1 VTSFKFWHGRME
13 TSMMMEGRRT
23 FGFLLTIVVTFAIA
37 PLIAILGYTFL
48 KDGQFDISQINRML
62 EAERVWRTL
71 GNSIL
76 LGVLVIV
83 GTTIIAFPMALIR
96 TKTSLYRYDWLDI
109 ILTIP
114 FMTPPYIGSMGW
126 ILFMQHNGFLQQLFP
141 SSAWLTETF
150 FSLFGMVMIM
160 SLHLFPFLYLMLKNT
175 LLRMNGSFLDA
186 ALIFGRSPWRNW
198 TKIVLPLVVS
208 SYVLGSLLIFIKT
221 LAEFGTPATFGS
233 RIGFQVFTTEIHTY
247 LSRWPV
253 DISMATSLSLF
264 LLSVCLVIWY
274 IQNLIGRKHTYGVLS
289 GKTPAMREVRD
300 NWYIKLGSWMFM
312 GAVLLLSIGIPYFS
326 IVVTSL
332 QKVRGNGL
340 QAGNFSFASYQE
352 VFTGGSAGLSA
363 FLNSVMFSVITAV
376 VTAIIGLC
384 IALYIK
390 KGETKK
396 QQLLDFFSLMPTI
409 VPGIVFV
416 VGLIMFWNAPWL
428 PATIYNTKTMVV
440 VTYCVLFL
448 PYSVQYTKS
457 SLSQI
462 DSSIFQ
468 SAAIFGRSKWEV
480 YRQII
485 IPLLMQGI
493 LAGMMMTFIIS
504 MRELV
509 AGLLI
514 LPPSVETGATFIYS
528 QFEQGNVGVGMAV
541 AVITVV
547 MTVIFMFLLEWLKK
561 RGGHENA

>member
-1 VTSFKFWHGRME
+1 MI
-13 TSMMMEGRRT
+13 MEGRRS
-23 FGFLLTIVVTFAIA
+23 FGLLLTLVITFAIA
-37 PLIAILGYTFL
+37 PLIAIVLYTFM
-48 KDGQFDISQINRML
+48 KDGQLDVSQINRMF
-62 EAERVWRTL
+62 ANERVWHTL

-76 LGVLVIV
+76 LGVLVII

-96 TKTSLYRYDWLDI
+96 TKTSLYKYNWLDI
-109 ILTIP
+109 VLTIP

-126 ILFMQHNGFLQQLFP
+126 ILFMQNNGFLQQLFP
-141 SSAWLTETF
+141 SAAWMTEAF
-150 FSLFGMVMIM
+150 FSLSGMVMIM

-175 LLRMNGSFLDA
+175 LLRINGSFLDA
-186 ALIFGRSPWRNW
+186 GLIFGRSSWRNW
-198 TKIVLPLVVS
+198 TKIVLPLLVS

-233 RIGFQVFTTEIHTY
+233 RIGFQVFTTEIHSY

-264 LLSVCLVIWY
+264 LLSVCLIIWY
-274 IQNLIGRKHTYGVLS
+274 FQNLIGRKYTYSVLS
-289 GKTPAMREVRD
+289 GKTPAIREIKD
-300 NWYIKLGSWMFM
+300 KWYVKLGSWLFV
-312 GAVLLLSIGIPYFS
+312 GIIILLSIGIPYFS
-326 IVVTSL
+326 IIVTSL
-332 QKVRGNGL
+332 QKVRGDGL

-352 VFTGGSAGLSA
+352 VFTSGSAGLSA
-363 FLNSVMFSVITAV
+363 FLNSVVFSIITAV
-376 VTAIIGLC
+376 VTAIIGLF

-396 QQLLDFFSLMPTI
+396 QQVLDFFSLMPNI
-409 VPGIVFV
+409 IPGIVFV

-428 PATIYNTKTMVV
+428 PATIYNTKIMVV

-448 PYSVQYTKS
+448 PYSVQYIKS
-457 SLSQI
+457 SLSQL

-468 SAAIFGRSKWEV
+468 SAAIFGRSSWVV

-485 IPLLMQGI
+485 IPLLMKGI
-493 LAGMMMTFIIS
+493 LAGMTMTFIIS

-528 QFEQGNVGVGMAV
+528 QFEQGNVGEGMAV
-541 AVITVV
+541 AVITVI
-547 MTVIFMFLLEWLKK
+547 MTVIFMLLFAWLQK
-561 RGGHENA
+561 RGGHADA